1 MLPRRNERRFRCGRD
16 GQPESKG
23 WNQKIGG
30 GDTVPKPT
38 AEQIEAFV
46 AGAEDGPL
54 IPLAQPI
61 TEVKPALNQNAIR
74 DYKAIRVPFNEYEHQ
89 QLEIASQ
96 LSGRTKLNF
105 IRYAILKLAKEM
117 QEEV

>member
-1 MLPRRNERRFRCGRD
+1 MVKRRE
-16 GQPESKG
+16 PKAS
-23 WNQKIGG
+23 
-30 GDTVPKPT
+30 TPKPS

-54 IPLAQPI
+54 VPSAQLK
-61 TEVKPALNQNAIR
+61 TNVKPALNQNAIR

-105 IRYAILKLAKEM
+105 IRYAMLKLAKEM
-117 QEEV
+117 QEDE

>member
-1 MLPRRNERRFRCGRD
+1 MVKRRE
-16 GQPESKG
+16 
-23 WNQKIGG
+23 
-30 GDTVPKPT
+30 PKALTTEPS

-54 IPLAQPI
+54 VSSTALGSGIKSP
-61 TEVKPALNQNAIR
+61 VLNQNAIR
-74 DYKAIRVPFNEYEHQ
+74 DYKTISVPFNEYEYQ

-105 IRYAILKLAKEM
+105 IRYAMLKFAKEM
-117 QEEV
+117 QVAG

>member
-1 MLPRRNERRFRCGRD
+1 MVKRRE
-16 GQPESKG
+16 PKAS
-23 WNQKIGG
+23 
-30 GDTVPKPT
+30 TPKPT

-54 IPLAQPI
+54 VPQHKTDAQP
-61 TEVKPALNQNAIR
+61 PALNQNAIR
-74 DYKAIRVPFNEYEHQ
+74 DYKAIRVPFNEYEYQ

-105 IRYAILKLAKEM
+105 IRYAMLKLAKET
-117 QEEV
+117 QEEG

>member
-1 MLPRRNERRFRCGRD
+1 MVKRRE
-16 GQPESKG
+16 PKAS
-23 WNQKIGG
+23 
-30 GDTVPKPT
+30 TPKPT

-54 IPLAQPI
+54 VSSTQTDAQP
-61 TEVKPALNQNAIR
+61 PALNQNAIR
-74 DYKAIRVPFNEYEHQ
+74 DYKAIRVPFNEYEYQ

-105 IRYAILKLAKEM
+105 IRYAMLKLAKEI
-117 QEEV
+117 QEDG